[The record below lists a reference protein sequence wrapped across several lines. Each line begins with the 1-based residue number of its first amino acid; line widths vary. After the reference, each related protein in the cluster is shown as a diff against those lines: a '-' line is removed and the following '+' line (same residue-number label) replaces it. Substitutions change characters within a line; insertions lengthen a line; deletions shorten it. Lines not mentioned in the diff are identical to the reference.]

1 MELFRLKH
9 VAIFKPFKVV
19 LEKYQPIR
27 RGGTCIAGK
36 TKSISMSFYSML
48 SPLSNDLN
56 VTPHLLVFTR
66 NVKVE
71 DMLSKNKTKLFPKET
86 TEKQCKSCQGR
97 SC

>member
-1 MELFRLKH
+1 MEFFPLKH
-9 VAIFKPFKVV
+9 VAIFKPFKEV

-36 TKSISMSFYSML
+36 TKSIPMSFYPVL
-48 SPLSNDLN
+48 SPLSNDIN

-71 DMLSKNKTKLFPKET
+71 DMLSKKKYCSPRKLL
-86 TEKQCKSCQGR
+86 KSNVNPVKAGVVK
-97 SC
+97 